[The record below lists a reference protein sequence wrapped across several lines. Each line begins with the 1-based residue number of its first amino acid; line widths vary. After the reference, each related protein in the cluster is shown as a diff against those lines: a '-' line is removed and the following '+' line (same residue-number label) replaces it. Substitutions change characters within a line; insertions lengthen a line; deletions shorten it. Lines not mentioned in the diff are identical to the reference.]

1 MNKIF
6 LIILCCL
13 PTFICSS
20 QNIDKLIE
28 LHKVNMQS
36 LRTSRAIEQWT
47 SGDVSKNDLVDV
59 LREYDQNVAIVLY
72 TFYNDTLNFHL
83 LTKYGNE
90 LDTNYLI
97 TKDSLVSLIE
107 LANQK
112 FSFGSE
118 DRGPILRGAEASN
131 IAPVGLS
138 SDDAFDRVN
147 KMLLPSI
154 KYLFKIDHLIIVPTL
169 NISILPFAAFRLD
182 DSTYLIDEMSYSIAP
197 SLFEIMVDN
206 QLNSTY
212 GFRKKGELK
221 MSFDN
226 AMFVSNPVFSETGEY
241 ILPEL
246 PGTKSE
252 VDSITFLL
260 DKSKYVRYQ
269 GKNAT
274 SSNVLKGI
282 CERDLLYFATHGIS
296 DPEDP
301 LNKSFMAL
309 AEDRGK
315 SSITTKEIQ
324 DLRFTCQLKAD
335 LVVLSAC
342 QTGLGKTHEGGI
354 IGLGRAFK
362 IAGAKHIVTSLWNI
376 SDTETARL
384 MTLFF
389 KHVQEYHFLTPH
401 EALRLA
407 MLEYKNNINP
417 NPKYWSAFSIIGIPY
432 QL

>member
-1 MNKIF
+1 MKNFF
-6 LIILCCL
+6 LIILCCF
-13 PTFICSS
+13 PTLFCSS
-20 QNIDKLIE
+20 QSIEKLIE
-28 LHKVNMQS
+28 LHNVNMQS
-36 LRTSRAIEQWT
+36 LRNQRGLEQWAL
-47 SGDVSKNDLVDV
+47 GEVSKHDLESV
-59 LREYDQNVAIVLY
+59 LREYEQNVAMVFY

-83 LTKYGNE
+83 LTKYGQE
-90 LDTNYLI
+90 VDTNYHI
-97 TKDSLVSLIE
+97 EKDSLVSLIE

-118 DRGPILRGAEASN
+118 ERGPIARGAEAQNNAPAGISN
-131 IAPVGLS
+131 
-138 SDDAFDRVN
+138 DEAFDRVN
-147 KMLLPSI
+147 KMLLPSMN
-154 KYLFKIDHLIIVPTL
+154 YLSKIDHLIIVPTL
-169 NISILPFAAFRLD
+169 NISILPFAAFRLN

-212 GFRKKGELK
+212 GYRNGGKLK
-221 MSFDN
+221 LFFEN
-226 AMFVSNPVFSETGEY
+226 ALFVSNPVFSETSEY

-246 PGTKSE
+246 PGTKLE
-252 VDSITFLL
+252 VDSITFRL
-260 DKSKYVRYQ
+260 DSSKYNRYE
-269 GKNAT
+269 GADAT
-274 SSNVLKGI
+274 SSNVLNGI

-301 LNKSFMAL
+301 LNNSFLAL
-309 AEDRGK
+309 AEDKGK

-389 KHVQEYHFLTPH
+389 KHVQEYQFLTPH

-407 MLEYKNNINP
+407 MLEYKNNIHP
-417 NPKYWSAFSIIGIPY
+417 DPKYWSAFSIIGIPY